1 VTGFFSKNA
10 RPLAAAFFTATLI
23 FNVVGVATANGGTIA
38 ENCWKKYCGP
48 AGTTQIIT
56 GCITTGCADA
66 HTVNGVL
73 DMTGY
78 LACLDNAIARLKKP
92 MVACPNVTAE

>member
-23 FNVVGVATANGGTIA
+23 FNVVGVA
-38 ENCWKKYCGP
+38 
-48 AGTTQIIT
+48 IT